1 MFKSIEMQLT
11 KARSMAERA
20 DEPMLLY
27 LIDVAI
33 IEAKALS
40 SNNSLEALIP
50 RSLERRP
57 RSQRVE
63 SVRHGGSM
71 SRDVKR
77 PEPLSSRPRLSE
89 SGE

>member
-50 RSLERRP
+50 RLERRP
-57 RSQRVE
+57 RSQRIE

-71 SRDVKR
+71 PRDVKR
-77 PEPLSSRPRLSE
+77 PEPLSSRPRRSE